1 MSRLA
6 SKPCVHCHSPA
17 PFPLIH
23 PPSLHHP
30 FVRTIIRASLT
41 VCIYIYMYVCVY
53 MYIYICIYGS
63 YTGIIR
69 VLYSWGLSLAVASVC
84 VLARYARV
92 QGCVRVALCACSQI
106 LCRPRFSSLAWW
118 RARCTALRDAG
129 AHVGGNS
136 ARHDS

>member
-30 FVRTIIRASLT
+30 FVRTIIRASLIC
-41 VCIYIYMYVCVY
+41 VHIYIYMCVWARARV
-53 MYIYICIYGS
+53 YICICIYGS

-84 VLARYARV
+84 VLARV
-92 QGCVRVALCACSQI
+92 HGCVRVALCACSQI
-106 LCRPRFSSLAWW
+106 LCRLGLGSL
-118 RARCTALRDAG
+118 LSLGG
-129 AHVGGNS
+129 AHRAPLFVMQV
-136 ARHDS
+136 RT